1 MDFSFRHSIRFKIAI
16 IVFLSTV
23 VTIFISWSVSN
34 HFIEQFY
41 ISHTRNS
48 LITTF
53 RSCNEFFEDEKN
65 AISMNNDEIIGLQG
79 YIQNPANASVFI
91 VNPKN
96 SKVYSS
102 IKINDQTALGL
113 QSLIESYDFSLFT
126 ERNPYRIVR
135 NTVSEAEPRSTAR
148 AIGSYFDLIGKL
160 NNGYIVVLRTPVDS
174 LHDSIAFSAKL
185 FTGVSFALLLF
196 EILIVL
202 FVSNMFSKPIIQM
215 NRVARRMS
223 NLDFSAKVEVK
234 TQDEI
239 GELGESMNIMSKRL
253 EKSIKELKIANLELS
268 NDIREHEHIEE
279 MRQEF
284 LSHVSH
290 ELKTPLA
297 LIQGYAEGLK
307 SGVAE
312 DQETRDYYLDVI
324 MDEAGKMNELVM
336 KLIDLNQLETGDDIS
351 IERFDLTALI
361 RDVVNNSQILIQ
373 GTECTIEFE
382 SDNEL
387 FVWADSFMIEEVI
400 TNYLTNAIHHV
411 NPGGKIRIWYQM
423 EKESVRVNV
432 YNDGEPIPEDSI
444 DKVFIKFYKTDPART
459 RSYGGSGIGLSIV
472 AAIMKAHNQKY
483 GVYNSDNGVVF
494 YFDLE
499 TVAKGQI
506 DTEELL

>member
-1 MDFSFRHSIRFKIAI
+1 MDFSFSHSIRFKIAI
-16 IVFLSTV
+16 IVFLSTII
-23 VTIFISWSVSN
+23 TIFISWSVSN
-34 HFIEQFY
+34 HFIERFFVT
-41 ISHTRNS
+41 HTRNS

-53 RSCNEFFEDEKN
+53 RSCNDFFDDDKN
-65 AISMNNDEIIGLQG
+65 IISMDNDEIVGLQG

-96 SKVYSS
+96 FTVYSS
-102 IKINDQTALGL
+102 IKINDQTADAL
-113 QSLIESYDFSLFT
+113 QTIIDSYDFSLFT
-126 ERNPYRIVR
+126 EKNPYKIVR
-135 NTVSEAEPRSTAR
+135 NTVSEEESLNGIRS
-148 AIGSYFDLIGKL
+148 IGSYYDLIGKL

-174 LHDSIAFSAKL
+174 LHDSITFSTRL
-185 FTGVSFALLLF
+185 FTGISFALLLF

-234 TQDEI
+234 NKDEI
-239 GELGESMNIMSKRL
+239 GELGDSMNIMSKRL
-253 EKSIKELKIANLELS
+253 EKSIKELKRANLELS

-307 SGVAE
+307 SGVAD

-324 MDEAGKMNELVM
+324 MDEATKMNELVM

-351 IERFDLTALI
+351 IERVDITALI
-361 RDVVNNSQILIQ
+361 GEVVHNSKILLQ
-373 GTECTIEFE
+373 DNDTKIEFE
-382 SDNEL
+382 YKNEL
-387 FVWADSFMIEEVI
+387 YVWADSFMIEQVV

-411 NPGGKIRIWYQM
+411 KKDGKIKIFYQADNDKLRI
-423 EKESVRVNV
+423 NV
-432 YNDGEPIPEDSI
+432 YNDGDPIPDESLE
-444 DKVFIKFYKTDPART
+444 KVFIKFYKTDPART

-472 AAIMKAHNQKY
+472 AAIMKAHNMDY

-494 YFDLE
+494 YFELE
-499 TVAKGQI
+499 TVAQGQI
-506 DTEELL
+506 SSD